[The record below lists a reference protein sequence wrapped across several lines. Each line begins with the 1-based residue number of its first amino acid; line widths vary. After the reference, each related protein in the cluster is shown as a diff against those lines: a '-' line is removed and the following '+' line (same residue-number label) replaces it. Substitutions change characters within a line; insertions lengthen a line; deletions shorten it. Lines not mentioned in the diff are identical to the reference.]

1 MRFES
6 ILIVLTEQCHVGCQH
21 CGYIGSKRDGEVE
34 PPELESWIEQMIA
47 YGIPEIIFTGG
58 EAFERYEIL
67 ACGVKRAHECGA
79 RISVFTSSY
88 WATSLEQAKTI
99 LQGLDGLT
107 HMYLSTDIYHQ
118 RRVPFEYVRNAIDA
132 SISLGIPLINL
143 NITYATESDRA
154 SIAAKYADYG
164 DRVIIY
170 ADRVI
175 PNPNFSA
182 KVLAGQDPLH
192 GLAPHNYSNKCWLGT
207 PLVNPNGDLFTCHV
221 GKAAAHGDLTK
232 VPYFLGNLRQQSFDQ
247 IMRQSEVRPDY
258 QYLRTRGPNGV
269 AEMAVNSPELLQILP
284 RRDFTTACDM
294 CMCTLTSPKGPESLV
309 KYAEKQKDEIDVR
322 LAFGLGEG
330 PVFIQSD
337 LPIQVQPVSNARTR

>member
-34 PPELESWIEQMIA
+34 PFELVSWIDQMID

-58 EAFERYEIL
+58 EAFERFDIL
-67 ACGVKRAHECGA
+67 ACGVKRSRERGA

-88 WATSLEQAKTI
+88 WATSFDKAKAT
-99 LQGLDGLT
+99 LQELAGLT
-107 HMYLSTDIYHQ
+107 HVYLSTDVYHQ
-118 RRVPFEYVRNAIDA
+118 KRVPIANVRHAIDA
-132 SISLGIPLINL
+132 AIDLGIPLINL
-143 NITYATESDRA
+143 NITYATEADRA
-154 SIAAKYADYG
+154 AIAAEYADYG
-164 DRVIIY
+164 NRVIIY

-192 GLAPHNYSNKCWLGT
+192 GLAPHNYSTKCWLGT
-207 PLVNPNGDLFTCHV
+207 PLVNPNGDLFSCHV
-221 GKAAAHGDLTK
+221 GKAAAHGDLSK
-232 VPYFLGNLRQQSFDQ
+232 VPYFLGNLRKLSFGQ
-247 IMRQSEVRPDY
+247 IMGQSEARPDY

-269 AEMAVNSPELLQILP
+269 AEMAKNSPELLHVLP

-294 CMCTLTSPKGPESLV
+294 CMCVLSSPKGAEALAQ
-309 KYAEKQKDEIDVR
+309 YAEKRKGEIDVR
-322 LAFGLGEG
+322 LAFGLGEA
-330 PVFIQSD
+330 PTFV
-337 LPIQVQPVSNARTR
+337 